1 MRKDI
6 YDLLAVAHYLQIEQ
20 RALQDA
26 AGLPINTLSLW
37 KFGKRTP
44 EEGRFEAAQCA
55 LVDLAG
61 LPEKYRE
68 MDIQQMAKRLI
79 K

>member
-1 MRKDI
+1 MRQNI
-6 YDLLAVAHYLQIEQ
+6 YCLLALAHYLQIEQ
-20 RALQDA
+20 RSLQDA
-26 AGLPINTLSLW
+26 AGPPINTLSLW

-55 LVDLAG
+55 LVEMAG
-61 LPEKYRE
+61 LPEKYKE
-68 MDIQQMAKRLI
+68 MDIQKMAKRLI

>member
-1 MRKDI
+1 MRQNI
-6 YDLLAVAHYLQIEQ
+6 YCLLALAHYLKIEQ
-20 RALQDA
+20 RSLQDA

-55 LVDLAG
+55 LVEMAG
-61 LPEKYRE
+61 LPEKYKE
-68 MDIQQMAKRLI
+68 MDIQKMAKRLI

>member
-1 MRKDI
+1 MRQNI
-6 YDLLAVAHYLQIEQ
+6 YCLLAIAHYFQIEQ

-26 AGLPINTLSLW
+26 ANLPVNTLSLW

-61 LPEKYRE
+61 LPDRYKE
-68 MDIQQMAKRLI
+68 MDIQKMAKRLI